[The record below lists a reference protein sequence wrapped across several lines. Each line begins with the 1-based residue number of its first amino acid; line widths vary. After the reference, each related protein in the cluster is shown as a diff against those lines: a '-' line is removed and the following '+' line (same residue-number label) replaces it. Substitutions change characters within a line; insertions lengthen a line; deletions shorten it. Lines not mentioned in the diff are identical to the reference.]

1 MSASQGSTTITDLPA
16 QPTDPRPEPADTA
29 PGQPSKRNAAKATLL
44 LLLGI
49 GIAILLFTSPWFWL
63 LLMVA
68 TAAYVAFALLAS
80 LWQAI
85 YDTLQ
90 EGDQPPPP

>member
-1 MSASQGSTTITDLPA
+1 MPPCPEQAS
-16 QPTDPRPEPADTA
+16 TA
-29 PGQPSKRNAAKATLL
+29 PSRRNAVKATLL

-63 LLMVA
+63 LLLA
-68 TAAYVAFALLAS
+68 GFAVWVVVGLLGFI
-80 LWQAI
+80 WKAI